1 MIMTISSHDFGSLGL
16 FLPILIRAPTSHVF
30 QKSLTVFKVPIL
42 KYFWLQAFVRG
53 IKGKET

>member
-1 MIMTISSHDFGSLGL
+1 MTISSHDFGSLGL